1 MSSADQESLPLP
13 LDVACPHCG
22 AAVGWPCRRRTS
34 AGYAAVHLVRWKA
47 VGVEA
52 PDGADI
58 LRNRRDELKR
68 AAERPRPSI
77 RGLQLPD

>member
-1 MSSADQESLPLP
+1 MSTADQDSLPLP

-34 AGYAAVHLVRWKA
+34 GAVSSVHLARWQA
-47 VGVEA
+47 VGIAA
-52 PDGADI
+52 PDGTDI
-58 LRNRRDELKR
+58 LRCRNDELKR
-68 AAERPRPSI
+68 AAERPRPKL